1 MDAPPPRGIME
12 RRELLRV
19 LASAAA
25 LSLLPSE
32 KALAAWSRVAAGAF
46 PTNGLNDA
54 QMALVRAAADT
65 IIPRT
70 DTPGA
75 TDVGVHQFVN
85 VIVSEYAK
93 DEERARLLAG
103 LDGIDARATSQ
114 SGVVFSQLD
123 PTARGTLIESV
134 ESGPRDVEPA
144 RSWWQLKG
152 LVVHGYFTS
161 EPVMKD
167 VLKTV
172 VMPGRFEGAAPVQIT
187 RKPSQVRVPP
197 SEEAMLHD

>member
-1 MDAPPPRGIME
+1 ME
-12 RRELLRV
+12 RRDLLRA

-25 LSLLPSE
+25 LSLLPSDR
-32 KALAAWSRVAAGAF
+32 ALAAWSRVAAGAS

-54 QMALVRAAADT
+54 QMALVRAAADA

-75 TDVGVHQFVN
+75 TDVGVHRFVN
-85 VIVSEYAK
+85 VIVAEYAK
-93 DEERARLLAG
+93 DEDRATLFAG
-103 LDGIDARATSQ
+103 IAAIDARAMSQ
-114 SGVVFSQLD
+114 SNIAFPELD
-123 PTARGTLIESV
+123 AETRGKLIRGF

-167 VLKTV
+167 VLKVV
-172 VMPGRFEGAAPVQIT
+172 VMPGRFEGAAPVAIKK
-187 RKPSQVRVPP
+187 KPSAVKVPP
-197 SEEAMLHD
+197 SEEEMIHG

>member
-1 MDAPPPRGIME
+1 MDAPPCRGIME

-32 KALAAWSRVAAGAF
+32 KALAAWSRVAAGAS

-85 VIVSEYAK
+85 VIVSEHAK
-93 DEERARLLAG
+93 DDERVALLAG
-103 LDGIDARATSQ
+103 LDAIDARAMSQ
-114 SGVVFSQLD
+114 SNVAFSGLD
-123 PTARGTLIESV
+123 AEARGKLIESF

-172 VMPGRFEGAAPVQIT
+172 VMPGRFEGAAPVQIKK
-187 RKPSQVRVPP
+187 KPSQVRVPP
-197 SEEAMLHD
+197 SDEAMLHG